1 MTTTAGQTPRES
13 SKMKVLITQEGMT
26 NNKWRIVIL
35 DAKGNE
41 TKLGKGRSFDSAKE
55 AIALKRRYTLTK
67 QNGEEKK

>member
-41 TKLGKGRSFDSAKE
+41 TKLGKE